1 MRNPFTGL
9 FLELSRDPHH
19 LEAMVSRQAK
29 KDPNIPGLIMTF
41 ADHPIFRPSENHHWP
56 SQQNY
61 AWHREAVF
69 N

>member
-29 KDPNIPGLIMTF
+29 KDSNIPGPIMTF
-41 ADHPIFRPSENHHWP
+41 TDRPIFRPSQDLYWS
-56 SQQNY
+56 SQQNF

-69 N
+69 K